1 MKEYK
6 LIKKYPSLPINWEE
20 GMLVGQGDRQNGTYT
35 PCNGKYE
42 DEGRPFC
49 LPLSEVWDNPEF
61 WEEVVEKDY
70 EILSIIGT
78 NKHPLPKTTL
88 YLKDVYKKDFTGHLN
103 DESNCWQIHSVKR
116 LSDSEIFTI
125 GDKAKTITSDG
136 THVINSFEIGQKQIN
151 RSTTEGVDRIW
162 INWGND
168 EEDNWLESIESIE
181 RIREPLFTTEDGV
194 DIFERDS
201 FYYIGDAFNV
211 CSTKCLYEGD
221 GDFIKSKKFSTKE
234 KAEEFI
240 ILNKPYLSI
249 NDVINNYHYTPSS
262 IKHRLT
268 ELIKS
273 RIFWKKN

>member
-78 NKHPLPKTTL
+78 NKHPLPKTIL

-116 LSDSEIFTI
+116 LSDGEVFTI
-125 GDKAKTITSDG
+125 GDTIKHNTEIID
-136 THVINSFEIGQKQIN
+136 VI
-151 RSTTEGVDRIW
+151 TRIT
-162 INWGND
+162 
-168 EEDNWLESIESIE
+168 L
-181 RIREPLFTTEDGV
+181 
-194 DIFERDS
+194 
-201 FYYIGDAFNV
+201 
-211 CSTKCLYEGD
+211 
-221 GDFIKSKKFSTKE
+221 
-234 KAEEFI
+234 
-240 ILNKPYLSI
+240 
-249 NDVINNYHYTPSS
+249 INNYIYLSGKNNPSEGAFSIKLIKHYMPLS

-273 RIFWKKN
+273 RIFWKNN